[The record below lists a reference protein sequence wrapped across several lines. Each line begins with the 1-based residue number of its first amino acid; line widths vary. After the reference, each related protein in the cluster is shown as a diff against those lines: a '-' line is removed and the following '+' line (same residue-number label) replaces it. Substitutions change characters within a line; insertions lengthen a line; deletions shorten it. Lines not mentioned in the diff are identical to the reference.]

1 MLDHLKRPARS
12 LTSFVTFRMSRAQNK
27 LNAQATQILKSRSGL
42 TLVEWRIIQL
52 LKLFEGAPMT
62 KLAAE
67 VQMDK
72 GQLSR
77 KIAAMLDKG
86 LLTAT
91 PDETDNRKQTLR
103 LTDKAMAIN
112 AAMMPIMQKRQD
124 MLVSDVTDEELEV
137 FFKVLGKIDEA
148 AEIRDIA
155 RRSPIF

>member
-1 MLDHLKRPARS
+1 
-12 LTSFVTFRMSRAQNK
+12 MSRAQNK

-62 KLAAE
+62 KLASE

-77 KIAAMLDKG
+77 KIAAMLNKG

-155 RRSPIF
+155 

>member
-27 LNAQATQILKSRSGL
+27 LNAQATKILKSRSGL

-155 RRSPIF
+155 

>member
-155 RRSPIF
+155 

>member
-27 LNAQATQILKSRSGL
+27 LNAQATKILKSRSGL

-62 KLAAE
+62 KLASE

-77 KIAAMLDKG
+77 KIAAMLNKG

-155 RRSPIF
+155 